1 MLADKSAFYGLKWTN
16 EKKSKLKSAKM
27 DDPPTKPGNDSI
39 DEIKHSDNGGRSDS
53 SVSTITDHYQKTTT
67 TIAADTTV
75 ADVNTPVSNT
85 IVTTSAIN
93 ATENVG
99 ISTAAIST
107 SISTVTA
114 PTPIPSPTEKVRA
127 FFGRLFSYIF
137 DVPFGSI
144 RSRGWGGLEIDI
156 FPDGS
161 LIRRLEILIRVCC
174 MANEYANRSMIA
186 KTTRIIFLM
195 KLR

>member
-27 DDPPTKPGNDSI
+27 DDPPTKPGNGSI

-53 SVSTITDHYQKTTT
+53 SVSTITDHCQKTTT
-67 TIAADTTV
+67 AIAAVTTV
-75 ADVNTPVSNT
+75 ADVNTQVSTT

-99 ISTAAIST
+99 ISTAVAAIST

-127 FFGRLFSYIF
+127 FFGHLF
-137 DVPFGSI
+137 
-144 RSRGWGGLEIDI
+144 
-156 FPDGS
+156 
-161 LIRRLEILIRVCC
+161 
-174 MANEYANRSMIA
+174 
-186 KTTRIIFLM
+186 
-195 KLR
+195 